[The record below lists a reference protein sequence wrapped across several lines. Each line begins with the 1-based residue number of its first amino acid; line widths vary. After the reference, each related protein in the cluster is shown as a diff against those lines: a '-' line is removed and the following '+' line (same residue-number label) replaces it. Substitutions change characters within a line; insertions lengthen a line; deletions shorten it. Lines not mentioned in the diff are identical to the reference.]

1 MNEDKSVLN
10 LLLNWCVNQKRHGKY
25 RSIIVAKIFLKRQ
38 MEIMSEVG
46 DLLYVKCKYVIFKSG
61 HGQIIIKM

>member
-1 MNEDKSVLN
+1 MSEDKSVLN
-10 LLLNWCVNQKRHGKY
+10 LLLNWCVNRKRHGKY

-46 DLLYVKCKYVIFKSG
+46 DLLYMKYSQIIFESG
-61 HGQIIIKM
+61 H